1 MPLPR
6 LIIMGVSGCGKSTVG
21 ERLGARTRIP
31 FIEGDTL
38 HPPRNVALMAVNG
51 PSIEMHA
58 RLLVEIISIYLSLFS
73 LSHSAFMAFG
83 PLSDKDQEGFAIE
96 G

>member
-1 MPLPR
+1 
-6 LIIMGVSGCGKSTVG
+6 
-21 ERLGARTRIP
+21 
-31 FIEGDTL
+31 
-38 HPPRNVALMAVNG
+38 
-51 PSIEMHA
+51 MHA
-58 RLLVEIISIYLSLFS
+58 RLLVEIISIYLPLFS